1 MADGRLCIGV
11 LKVGV
16 YIMGSLLHK
25 ISEPTFSQ
33 AIFSS
38 RNDDLLTADWQIPR
52 RLAISTVVIPNSR
65 FAQKQIKLRAFT
77 I

>member
-1 MADGRLCIGV
+1 MSRAILGDVYDFMLFGV
-11 LKVGV
+11 I
-16 YIMGSLLHK
+16 YTSLNW
-25 ISEPTFSQ
+25 FSS
-33 AIFSS
+33 AIFSP

-65 FAQKQIKLRAFT
+65 FAQKQIELRAFT